1 MDNFFVT
8 LPSSSS
14 KQIYPNNKIGEYTVQ
29 LSKEINLDGEWE
41 VAIVD
46 LFYPHAFINVNK
58 WKNELLVRAEYAGKG
73 RLLHTVR
80 VPPGYYGNGVELADG
95 INSAIEKTLPP
106 GTDSLAF
113 YYDKYS
119 RTFSIFLDPNVS
131 VYAEQGSQIG
141 EYVGMI
147 PFLVYEPFVD
157 SRLFNK
163 PKSDNTNSKNQD
175 NLISKHIYKN
185 RAYANRVEV
194 SDEINI
200 PTISTIWLYS
210 DIVEYSNVGKIMSP
224 LLNIANVKHGYR
236 GKNIHET
243 FLTPHYIP
251 VAKRSFH
258 SISIKLADSQGDA
271 ISFEFGEV
279 TVMLHF
285 RRRIV

>member
-58 WKNELLVRAEYAGKG
+58 WKNELLVRTEYADKG
-73 RLLHTVR
+73 RILHTVR

-131 VYAEQGSQIG
+131 VYADHGSQIG
-141 EYVGMI
+141 EYGW
-147 PFLVYEPFVD
+147 Y
-157 SRLFNK
+157 
-163 PKSDNTNSKNQD
+163 
-175 NLISKHIYKN
+175 
-185 RAYANRVEV
+185 
-194 SDEINI
+194 
-200 PTISTIWLYS
+200 
-210 DIVEYSNVGKIMSP
+210 
-224 LLNIANVKHGYR
+224 
-236 GKNIHET
+236 ET
-243 FLTPHYIP
+243 FYRL
-251 VAKRSFH
+251 
-258 SISIKLADSQGDA
+258 
-271 ISFEFGEV
+271 
-279 TVMLHF
+279 
-285 RRRIV
+285 